1 MFGIQYI
8 KVNPT
13 YYVIHFAGGRKRRAG
28 RGLSFFY
35 YKPSSSI
42 VVIPVGSADVP
53 FIFNELSQDYQPL
66 TVQGE
71 LTYRIF
77 EPELV
82 ASLLNYTVDSLPTR
96 YISEDPQKLA
106 QRLINLLQVMVRA
119 DVQKLPL
126 RDVIKSSEAVA
137 ASVLEKMKA
146 SDSLSSLGVEVMSL
160 AIQAIRPVPE
170 VARALESEAREAM
183 MRNADQAIYDRRN
196 ASVEQ
201 ERRIKENELNTEIA
215 VEEKKRQIR
224 ETKVEADLVVEKKQ
238 QEVRETQ
245 LSGQIALE
253 TDRKSLVAARSD
265 NVRTEADAQ
274 AYSVQ
279 VSLKAFQNL
288 EPAVLQMLTVQSAD
302 PKLMVSMAFKE
313 LAQNA
318 AKIGN
323 LNISPELLQVLMQ
336 DRDSSKQG
344 MQNTNGHEG

>member
-13 YYVIHFAGGRKRRAG
+13 YYVIHFAGGRKRQAG

-42 VVIPVGSADVP
+42 VVVPVGSADVP

-77 EPELV
+77 DPELV

-119 DVQKLPL
+119 DVQRLPL
-126 RDVIKSSEAVA
+126 RDVIQSSEAVA
-137 ASVLEKMKA
+137 ASVLEKMKT
-146 SDSLSSLGVEVMSL
+146 SDSLKALGVEVMSL

-224 ETKVEADLVVEKKQ
+224 ETKVDADLVVEKKQ
-238 QEVRETQ
+238 QEVRQTQ

-253 TDRKSLVAARSD
+253 TDRKNLVAAHTENAR
-265 NVRTEADAQ
+265 VEADAQ
-274 AYSVQ
+274 AYAMEA
-279 VSLKAFQNL
+279 SLKVFQGL
-288 EPAVLQMLTVQSAD
+288 DPAVLQMLTVQSAD
-302 PKLMVSMAFKE
+302 PRLLISMAFKE
-313 LAQNA
+313 LAQNS

-323 LNISPELLQVLMQ
+323 LNISPDLLQLLMQ
-336 DRDSSKQG
+336 SGDLSDKPAQPAKRQ
-344 MQNTNGHEG
+344 EG

>member
-13 YYVIHFAGGRKRRAG
+13 HYVIHFAGGRKRRAG
-28 RGLSFFY
+28 AGLSFFY
-35 YKPSSSI
+35 YKPTSSI
-42 VVIPVGSADVP
+42 VVVPVNSADVP

-77 EPELV
+77 NPELV
-82 ASLLNYTVDSLPTR
+82 ASLLNYTIDHLPTR
-96 YISEDPQKLA
+96 YISEDPQKLS

-119 DVQKLPL
+119 EIQRLPL
-126 RDVIKSSEAVA
+126 REVIKASETVASSVQ
-137 ASVLEKMKA
+137 EKMRE
-146 SDSLSSLGVEVMSL
+146 SESLKSLGVEVMSL

-170 VARALESEAREAM
+170 VARALESEAREEF
-183 MRNADQAIYDRRN
+183 MRRADQAIYDRRN

-201 ERRIKENELNTEIA
+201 ERRIKENELNTEIT

-238 QEVRETQ
+238 QEVRQAQ

-253 TDRKSLVAARSD
+253 TERKQLV
-265 NVRTEADAQ
+265 NVRTENAKVEADLQ
-274 AYSVQ
+274 AYAMDA
-279 VSLKAFQNL
+279 SLRAFKEL
-288 EPAVLQMLTVQSAD
+288 DPSVLQMLAVQTTD
-302 PKLMVSMAFKE
+302 PRLMVSLAMKE

-323 LNISPELLQVLMQ
+323 LNISPELLQMLMEE
-336 DRDSSKQG
+336 K
-344 MQNTNGHEG
+344 TNRHEAK

>member
-42 VVIPVGSADVP
+42 VVIPVGSADAP

-77 EPELV
+77 DPELV

-96 YISEDPQKLA
+96 YTSEDPQKLA

-119 DVQKLPL
+119 EVQKLPL

-137 ASVLEKMKA
+137 SLVFEKMKI
-146 SDSLSSLGVEVMSL
+146 SDSLKSLGVEVMALS
-160 AIQAIRPVPE
+160 IQAIRPVPE

-224 ETKVEADLVVEKKQ
+224 ETKVDADLVVEKKQ

-253 TDRKSLVAARSD
+253 TDRKNLVAAHTENARI
-265 NVRTEADAQ
+265 EADTQ
-274 AYSVQ
+274 AYAMQ
-279 VSLKAFQNL
+279 VSLKVLQNL
-288 EPAVLQMLTVQSAD
+288 DPAVLQLLAVRSAD

-318 AKIGN
+318 ARIGN
-323 LNISPELLQVLMQ
+323 LNISPDLLQLLMQ
-336 DRDSSKQG
+336 DGDSSNQAPHVAK
-344 MQNTNGHEG
+344 GHEG